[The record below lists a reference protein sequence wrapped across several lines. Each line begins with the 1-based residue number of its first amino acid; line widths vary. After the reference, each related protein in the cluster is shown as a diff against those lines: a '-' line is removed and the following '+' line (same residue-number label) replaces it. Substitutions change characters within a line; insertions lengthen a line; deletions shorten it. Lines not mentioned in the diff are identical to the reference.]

1 MKRKDLLFYILLLLI
16 SIPVSAGWQRPVTNY
31 TRHTYK
37 AGNQNWSIQQHDN
50 GWIYVANNKGLLEF
64 DGVEWNT
71 YPIHNAKTRAVKVGH
86 DGRIYIGGMEQ
97 FGYFTPNRLGGL
109 EYTCLS
115 DSLSPNVNVGVIWNI
130 LLDGERVYFQ
140 SDRRFFYW
148 EEGIVKK
155 IDYSSE
161 IYTSFILRNKLYIT
175 SAEGLLMLNGTGFIP
190 VLGPLGIGATVKVG
204 GLLPHQDSLLMV
216 TRDNGLFIYDG
227 TVFKKYNTVAEDFCR
242 KNRVFCAALQDS
254 LLALGTIQGGVCLL
268 NLKTNEMEIISTE
281 NGLQNRLGNP
291 IVP

>member
-1 MKRKDLLFYILLLLI
+1 MKRKYLLFYILLLFR

-130 LLDGERVYFQ
+130 LLDGDRVYFQ
-140 SDRRFFYW
+140 SDRRLLGRGEC
-148 EEGIVKK
+148 EE
-155 IDYSSE
+155 
-161 IYTSFILRNKLYIT
+161 
-175 SAEGLLMLNGTGFIP
+175 
-190 VLGPLGIGATVKVG
+190 
-204 GLLPHQDSLLMV
+204 
-216 TRDNGLFIYDG
+216 
-227 TVFKKYNTVAEDFCR
+227 
-242 KNRVFCAALQDS
+242 
-254 LLALGTIQGGVCLL
+254 
-268 NLKTNEMEIISTE
+268 
-281 NGLQNRLGNP
+281 NRLFFRDLYF
-291 IVP
+291 VHLA

>member
-115 DSLSPNVNVGVIWNI
+115 DSLSPMSESSGI
-130 LLDGERVYFQ
+130 
-140 SDRRFFYW
+140 SYW
-148 EEGIVKK
+148 
-155 IDYSSE
+155 
-161 IYTSFILRNKLYIT
+161 
-175 SAEGLLMLNGTGFIP
+175 
-190 VLGPLGIGATVKVG
+190 
-204 GLLPHQDSLLMV
+204 
-216 TRDNGLFIYDG
+216 
-227 TVFKKYNTVAEDFCR
+227 
-242 KNRVFCAALQDS
+242 
-254 LLALGTIQGGVCLL
+254 
-268 NLKTNEMEIISTE
+268 TE
-281 NGLQNRLGNP
+281 NGCIFNRTVVSFIGKRALRRK
-291 IVP
+291 

>member
-1 MKRKDLLFYILLLLI
+1 MKRKDFLFYILLLI
-16 SIPVSAGWQRPVTNY
+16 SISVSAGWQRPVANY
-31 TRHTYK
+31 TRHAYK

-130 LLDGERVYFQ
+130 LI
-140 SDRRFFYW
+140 RRRPGIFPIGPSFFLLGRGGC
-148 EEGIVKK
+148 EE
-155 IDYSSE
+155 
-161 IYTSFILRNKLYIT
+161 
-175 SAEGLLMLNGTGFIP
+175 
-190 VLGPLGIGATVKVG
+190 
-204 GLLPHQDSLLMV
+204 
-216 TRDNGLFIYDG
+216 
-227 TVFKKYNTVAEDFCR
+227 
-242 KNRVFCAALQDS
+242 
-254 LLALGTIQGGVCLL
+254 
-268 NLKTNEMEIISTE
+268 
-281 NGLQNRLGNP
+281 NRLFFRDLYF
-291 IVP
+291 VCFA

>member
-97 FGYFTPNRLGGL
+97 LGYFTPNRLGGL

-155 IDYSSE
+155 ID
-161 IYTSFILRNKLYIT
+161 ILQRFTLRLSCVTNCIL
-175 SAEGLLMLNGTGFIP
+175 
-190 VLGPLGIGATVKVG
+190 
-204 GLLPHQDSLLMV
+204 LLPKD
-216 TRDNGLFIYDG
+216 
-227 TVFKKYNTVAEDFCR
+227 C
-242 KNRVFCAALQDS
+242 
-254 LLALGTIQGGVCLL
+254 
-268 NLKTNEMEIISTE
+268 
-281 NGLQNRLGNP
+281 
-291 IVP
+291 